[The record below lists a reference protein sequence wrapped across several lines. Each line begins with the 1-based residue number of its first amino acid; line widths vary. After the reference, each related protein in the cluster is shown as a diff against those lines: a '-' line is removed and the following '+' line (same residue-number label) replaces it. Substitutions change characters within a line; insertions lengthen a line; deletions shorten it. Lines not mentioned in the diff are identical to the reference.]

1 MCVFIVANNLPKKI
15 PIIKLDGTKSSASL
29 WLKEKINES
38 GSSVFIWI
46 FEEVYESS
54 ISVSVN
60 NEVTS
65 LLYMYKHELIV
76 CI

>member
-1 MCVFIVANNLPKKI
+1 MNLMCAYLAKVTLFQI

-54 ISVSVN
+54 VSVTVN
-60 NEVTS
+60 DEVWGIIIKD
-65 LLYMYKHELIV
+65 KHLT
-76 CI
+76 